1 VCCTAGVSS
10 LLVYITRSGN
20 RSSGGLCV
28 VKDEVHTRAEGQQNA
43 FFYLSIFF
51 GEGGMDDGAM
61 FV

>member
-1 VCCTAGVSS
+1 M
-10 LLVYITRSGN
+10 YITRSGN

-51 GEGGMDDGAM
+51 FGGGGGWMDDGAM